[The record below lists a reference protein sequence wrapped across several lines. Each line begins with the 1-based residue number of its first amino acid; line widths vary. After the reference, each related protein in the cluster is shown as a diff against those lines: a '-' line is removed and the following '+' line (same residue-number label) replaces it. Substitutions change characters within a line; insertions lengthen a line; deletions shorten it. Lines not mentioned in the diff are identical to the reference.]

1 MPDRIYNFAAG
12 PATLPLEVLEEA
24 QAEFTNINNSGMS
37 LLEMSHRSQPVET
50 IMSEAEADIR
60 EVGNIPE
67 NYHVLF
73 LQGGASQ
80 QFSMVPMNLLS
91 SEGHAEHIVTGHFAK
106 LAYQDAQKIG
116 NIQLAASTE
125 EDKFS
130 RIPSPDEY
138 TLDLDADY
146 VHITT
151 NNTIFGTEWKNI
163 PETGDVPLIAD
174 TSSNMF
180 SKPINI
186 NDYGLIYAGAQKNLG
201 AAGVTLVII
210 RDDLLKR
217 SPEVLPSMF
226 NYNYH
231 VKGKSAYNT
240 PPVFGI
246 YILGLV
252 IKWLKSQGGLESMD
266 RINSRKASLIY
277 DVIDS
282 TTFYRGHANKSDR
295 SNMNVTF
302 NLPSS
307 ELETKFAESAASH
320 GMVEIK
326 GHRSVG
332 GIRASIYNAFPM
344 EGVER
349 LVDFMKAFEKSH
361 G

>member
-1 MPDRIYNFAAG
+1 MA
-12 PATLPLEVLEEA
+12 
-24 QAEFTNINNSGMS
+24 
-37 LLEMSHRSQPVET
+37 
-50 IMSEAEADIR
+50 
-60 EVGNIPE
+60 
-67 NYHVLF
+67 
-73 LQGGASQ
+73 
-80 QFSMVPMNLLS
+80 
-91 SEGHAEHIVTGHFAK
+91 
-106 LAYQDAQKIG
+106 
-116 NIQLAASTE
+116 
-125 EDKFS
+125 
-130 RIPSPDEY
+130 
-138 TLDLDADY
+138 ADY

-201 AAGVTLVII
+201 AAGVTLVFI

-266 RINSRKASLIY
+266 LSLIH
-277 DVIDS
+277 I
-282 TTFYRGHANKSDR
+282 
-295 SNMNVTF
+295 
-302 NLPSS
+302 
-307 ELETKFAESAASH
+307 
-320 GMVEIK
+320 
-326 GHRSVG
+326 
-332 GIRASIYNAFPM
+332 
-344 EGVER
+344 
-349 LVDFMKAFEKSH
+349 
-361 G
+361 